1 MERYW
6 DTLFWGNTLRDW
18 TITLAIVTGGFLI
31 LRIIRLIVLKRLQ
44 AWSSR
49 TATGFDDFLIRL
61 FKRSVMPLLY
71 LGVFNAGIGYLNLP
85 TRATQ
90 IIQTASL
97 VVVVFFVIRMVSDLL
112 GYAFQRFAGNASHD
126 PAQAK
131 QARGILLIIKVVLWV
146 IGFIFLI
153 DNLGY
158 DITTIVTGL
167 GIGGI
172 AIALAAQ
179 TILGDLFSYL
189 VIFFDKPFETGDFVI
204 TGSHSGIVEYIGIK
218 TTRLRTLS
226 GEQLIVSNTDLTNS
240 RVQNFKRM
248 ERRRV
253 VFPVRV
259 TYNTGAA
266 QLRRIPGMVKDIVTA
281 IPETQFDR
289 THLAVLAESCIQFE
303 IVYYVLSADY
313 VKFMNIQEA
322 VCLGIY
328 EAFERE
334 GIEFAFPTQKL
345 LWENI
350 AASQP
355 VHPS

>member
-18 TITLAIVTGGFLI
+18 AITLSIILGGLLL
-31 LRIIRLIVLKRLQ
+31 LRLIRLIVLKRLQ
-44 AWSSR
+44 VWSNR

-61 FKRSVMPLLY
+61 FKNAAIPLLY
-71 LGVFNAGIGYLNLP
+71 LGVINAGIGYLSLP
-85 TRATQ
+85 VRATQ
-90 IIQTASL
+90 IIHTATL
-97 VVVVFFVIRMVSDLL
+97 VVVVFYVIRMISDLL
-112 GYAFQRFAGNASHD
+112 GYAFQRFAGQVSSD

-131 QARGILLIIKVVLWV
+131 QARGILLIIKVILWI

-158 DITTIVTGL
+158 DITTIITGL

-189 VIFFDKPFETGDFVI
+189 VIFFDKPFETDDFVI
-204 TGSHSGIVEYIGIK
+204 VGNHSGIVEYIGIK
-218 TTRLRTLS
+218 TTRLRTLG

-253 VFPVRV
+253 LFQLRI
-259 TYNTGAA
+259 TYDTGAK
-266 QLRRIPGMVKDIVTA
+266 QLRRIPALVRDIITA
-281 IPETQFDR
+281 LPETQFDR
-289 THLAVLAESCIQFE
+289 AHLASLAESCIQFE
-303 IVYYVLSADY
+303 IVYYIRSADY
-313 VKFMNIQEA
+313 VKFMNTQEA

-328 EAFERE
+328 ETFERE
-334 GIEFAFPTQKL
+334 GIEFAYPTQKL
-345 LWENI
+345 LWES
-350 AASQP
+350 AASSQP
-355 VHPS
+355 IHPS